1 MNKSVILSVIVTI
14 TVGGII
20 LGSLGSALLDAEEQI
35 ADDLSKAYIVEL
47 ELRGKYYYTLQSYHS
62 NPYIEEPELCEVELL
77 SKIIR
82 DQEKHESVLAN
93 DYLRGCHSAIF
104 TMGSLYCNGKWYK
117 FPTVENEKY
126 SFEEL
131 ILNEKESIDFYKN
144 IDKSYMQ
151 GALLKDLDDIIQN
164 KCDHIL
170 EIQKLTGLEIVSSEE
185 RFEDR
190 YTR

>member
-1 MNKSVILSVIVTI
+1 MKKGEIITVIVTI
-14 TVGGII
+14 SIGGII
-20 LGSLGSALLDAEEQI
+20 LGSLTFAQLDAQEQI
-35 ADDLSKAYIVEL
+35 AEDLSKAYIIEL
-47 ELRGKYYYTLQSYHS
+47 ELKYKYYYTLQTYHS
-62 NPYIEEPELCEVELL
+62 DSYIEEQELCEAELL
-77 SKIIR
+77 SWIIR
-82 DQEKHESVLAN
+82 DQEKHESALAN
-93 DYLRGCHSAIF
+93 DYLREYYSAIF
-104 TMGSLYCNGKWYK
+104 TMGSLNCNGKSYL
-117 FPTVENEKY
+117 FPDVEIEKY

-164 KCDHIL
+164 KWSHIIK
-170 EIQKLTGLEIVSSEE
+170 IQKLTGLEIVSSEE